1 MTSPIPDLLTASAV
15 GDQLTGSPTV
25 DQLATAG
32 LEDRTIAG
40 LVLPY
45 GPGGSTSIGVVT
57 ASVGSVRLPPDLS
70 RVKLLSGHS
79 TDPAGAVPVGV
90 AVSADETEDGLRMT
104 FRVGSTAAGDTALLE
119 ASEGLR
125 DGLSV
130 ELFGPRLD
138 ARRHLTDGLITAVSL
153 VPVPA
158 FEDARVTAG
167 REDTETDGDPAED
180 DTENESGDTMPQDQ
194 AARNAGDNA
203 SAEKH
208 GGTDGTASTSST
220 GETGETGELTAAQA
234 AGLTA
239 GQAGRIVTGNR
250 PLSLAQAT
258 DAIASLVAGTP
269 DATAA
274 LEDITS
280 SGVLSA
286 LAPAWLGELW
296 SGIPFTREVVPTFSP
311 GVLRGRKAHGW
322 RWVTKPTVADYAGD
336 KTDVPSNPV
345 ATEAVEVEAKRLA
358 GAHDIDRAFWD
369 FGDTEVINGYFAA
382 MTQSYAIESDDR
394 AARFAVASA
403 AGNTLEAQPDLIHA
417 AAKARQAIKLATR
430 TEATTYLVHPDDA
443 FGLLAITT
451 LDNPAYLDLLG
462 VDPSKFLTSDQAK
475 KGSVI
480 AYAKPAM
487 TFFELSGSPIRVQAE
502 HIAKG
507 GRDAALFG
515 YYATLL
521 NDQRGVVEVPIAPA
535 AG

>member
-1 MTSPIPDLLTASAV
+1 MTSPLDLDPAQV
-15 GDQLTGSPTV
+15 
-25 DQLATAG
+25 ATAG
-32 LEDRTIAG
+32 LDERTIAG

-57 ASVGSVRLPPDLS
+57 ASIGSVRLPPDLS

-79 TDPAGAVPVGV
+79 TDPAGAVPVGY
-90 AVSADETEDGLRMT
+90 AIAADETDDGLRMT
-104 FRVGSTAAGDTALLE
+104 FRVAATPGGDTALLE
-119 ASEGLR
+119 ASEGVR

-158 FEDARVTAG
+158 FDDARVTAG
-167 REDTETDGDPAED
+167 QADTRTDDLDDDAED
-180 DTENESGDTMPQDQ
+180 DTPHESEDTVTNTDTTD
-194 AARNAGDNA
+194 AEA
-203 SAEKH
+203 STTT
-208 GGTDGTASTSST
+208 TDGPDGAETTATAST
-220 GETGETGELTAAQA
+220 A

-239 GQAGRIVTGNR
+239 SAASRLSLTDR

-258 DAIASLVAGTP
+258 DAIASLVAGRP

-274 LEDITS
+274 LEDITAA
-280 SGVLSA
+280 GVLSS
-286 LAPAWLGELW
+286 LAPTWLGELW
-296 SGIPFTREVVPTFSP
+296 SGSPFSREVVPTFTA
-311 GVLRGRKAHGW
+311 GTLRGRKAVGW
-322 RWVTKPTVADYAGD
+322 RWKVKPEVADYAGNMA
-336 KTDVPSNPV
+336 DVPSNPV
-345 ATEAVEVEAKRLA
+345 ETEAVEAEAKRLA

-369 FGDTEVINGYFAA
+369 FGDTEVLNGYFAA

-403 AGNTLEAQPDLIHA
+403 ATNVLEAQPDLIHA

-443 FGLLAITT
+443 FGLLQITT
-451 LDNPAYLDLLG
+451 MDNPAYLDLLG
-462 VDPSKFLTSDQAK
+462 VDPAKFLTTDQAK

-487 TFFELSGSPIRVQAE
+487 TFYELPGSPIRVQAE
-502 HIAKG
+502 HIAQG
-507 GRDAALFG
+507 GRDAGLFG
-515 YYATLL
+515 YYATIL
-521 NDQRGVVEVPIAPA
+521 NDQRGVVEVPISPA
-535 AG
+535 AGA

>member
-1 MTSPIPDLLTASAV
+1 MTTPIPDLLTASAV
-15 GDQLTGSPTV
+15 GDQLTGSPTA
-25 DQLATAG
+25 DQIATAA
-32 LEDRTIAG
+32 LDDRTIAG

-79 TDPAGAVPVGV
+79 TDPGGATPVGY
-90 AVSADETEDGLRMT
+90 AIAADETDDGLRMT
-104 FRVGSTAAGDTALLE
+104 FRVGSTPAGDGALLE

-125 DGLSV
+125 DGLSI

-158 FEDARVTAG
+158 FEDARITAG
-167 REDTETDGDPAED
+167 RT
-180 DTENESGDTMPQDQ
+180 DTENTTEQDQTGSGETMPQDQ

-203 SAEKH
+203 NAEKH
-208 GGTDGTASTSST
+208 GGTDGTSSTSST

-239 GQAGRIVTGNR
+239 GQTNRLTMTDR

-258 DAIASLVAGTP
+258 DAIASMVAGTP
-269 DATAA
+269 AATAA
-274 LEDITS
+274 LADITS

-311 GVLRGRKAHGW
+311 GTLRGRKAYGW
-322 RWVTKPTVADYAGD
+322 RWVTKPEVADYAGD
-336 KTDVPSNPV
+336 KTDVPSNTV

-382 MTQSYAIESDDR
+382 MSQSYAIESDDR

-403 AGNTLEAQPDLIHA
+403 ATNVLEAQPDLIHA

-430 TEATTYLVHPDDA
+430 TEASTYLVHPDDA
-443 FGLLAITT
+443 FGLLKITT

-480 AYAKPAM
+480 AYAKPAL
-487 TFFELSGSPIRVQAE
+487 TFFELAGSPIRVQAE

-535 AG
+535 GA

>member
-1 MTSPIPDLLTASAV
+1 MTTPLTPAA
-15 GDQLTGSPTV
+15 

-90 AVSADETEDGLRMT
+90 AIAADETEDGLRMT

-119 ASEGLR
+119 AAEGLR

-180 DTENESGDTMPQDQ
+180 DQNDESEDTVTNTDTPDGGT
-194 AARNAGDNA
+194 APAETSTDAGDA
-203 SAEKH
+203 
-208 GGTDGTASTSST
+208 
-220 GETGETGELTAAQA
+220 GELTAAQA

-322 RWVTKPTVADYAGD
+322 RWVTKPQVADYDGD
-336 KTDVPSNPV
+336 KADVPSNTV

-394 AARFAVASA
+394 AAKFAVASA
-403 AGNTLEAQPDLIHA
+403 ATNVLDAQPDLIHA

-430 TEATTYLVHPDDA
+430 TEASTYLVHPDDA

-487 TFFELSGSPIRVQAE
+487 TFFELAGSPIRVQAE

>member
-1 MTSPIPDLLTASAV
+1 MTTPLTPAA
-15 GDQLTGSPTV
+15 

-32 LEDRTIAG
+32 LEDRTIDG

-90 AVSADETEDGLRMT
+90 AIAADETDDGLRMT
-104 FRVGSTAAGDTALLE
+104 FRVGSTTAGDTALLE

-180 DTENESGDTMPQDQ
+180 DTENESEDTVSNTDTPD
-194 AARNAGDNA
+194 
-203 SAEKH
+203 
-208 GGTDGTASTSST
+208 GGTAPAETAPDNGDG
-220 GETGETGELTAAQA
+220 GELTAAQA
-234 AGLTA
+234 AGFTA

-274 LEDITS
+274 LEDVTS

-322 RWVTKPTVADYAGD
+322 RWVTKPTVDDYAGD
-336 KTDVPSNPV
+336 KADVPSNTV
-345 ATEAVEVEAKRLA
+345 ATEAVEVDAKRLA

-394 AARFAVASA
+394 AAKFAVASA
-403 AGNTLEAQPDLIHA
+403 AGNTIEAQPDLIHA

-430 TEATTYLVHPDDA
+430 TEASTYLVHPDDA